1 MQTYRFKWRRL
12 RRLFWRTE
20 KGLIGHRLDKE
31 QNKMVL
37 TFSDGS
43 LKEVQEWMSC
53 QVSLGVDWVLFVKNL
68 MEKEAGQNLK
78 LNVDTD
84 KKA

>member
-1 MQTYRFKWRRL
+1 
-12 RRLFWRTE
+12 
-20 KGLIGHRLDKE
+20 
-31 QNKMVL
+31 MVL